1 MYVEIV
7 LKIVKLCRHYYSSQI
22 LLDSVRCFH
31 DKGNCMCLIG
41 VNSPRCDQQELKV
54 HY

>member
-7 LKIVKLCRHYYSSQI
+7 LKIVKLCRHHYSSQI
-22 LLDSVRCFH
+22 MLDSVRSFH
-31 DKGNCMCLIG
+31 DKDNCMIG
-41 VNSPRCDQQELKV
+41 VYSPRCDQQELKV